1 MSPFLKAVFDS
12 TLTLPPLPSFDL
24 TFPHLADNLA
34 CDEAIL
40 VQAEEAG
47 GPPALRFWELDRPA
61 VVLGASCRLRENVRV
76 EACRADGVPIGRRSS
91 GGGTVVIGPGALNV
105 TVVLPIDSEPVA
117 FRSVD
122 TAQRFVLE
130 RVAEALRVEV
140 PEVLMLGSGDLTLGG
155 RKFSGSA
162 QRRLRRH
169 LMVHA
174 SILYDF
180 DLDLIDRYTTIP
192 PRQPSYRDNRPHSD
206 FVVNLPMGRDQI
218 VRAVGSVWNLN
229 PGPDSD
235 YGVPFDLVEDLSR
248 RKFKDFGW
256 IERL

>member
-1 MSPFLKAVFDS
+1 MHHRIN
-12 TLTLPPLPSFDL
+12 
-24 TFPHLADNLA
+24 PHLVAILCDSRFPDVADNLA
-34 CDEAIL
+34 CDEAL
-40 VQAEEAG
+40 LLAAEERG
-47 GPPALRFWELDRPA
+47 GPAALRFWELDHPA
-61 VVLGASCRLRENVRV
+61 VVLGASCRLLDNVRV

-105 TVVLPIDSEPVA
+105 TLVLPIDSEPAA
-117 FRSVD
+117 FGSVD

-140 PEVLMLGSGDLTLGG
+140 PGVVMLGSGDLTLGG

-162 QRRLRRH
+162 QRRLRHH

-180 DLDLIDRYTTIP
+180 DLDLIDRYTTMP
-192 PRQPSYRDNRPHSD
+192 PRRPSYRDNRPHSE
-206 FVVNLPMGRDQI
+206 FVVNLPMGREQI
-218 VRAVGSVWNLN
+218 VRAVGAAWGAN
-229 PGPDSD
+229 PSPASD
-235 YGVPFDLVEDLSR
+235 YAVPFELVNELSR

>member
-1 MSPFLKAVFDS
+1 MIGLKQFEV
-12 TLTLPPLPSFDL
+12 SFPDV
-24 TFPHLADNLA
+24 ADNLA
-34 CDEAIL
+34 CDEALL
-40 VQAEEAG
+40 VLAEERG
-47 GPPALRFWELDRPA
+47 GPPVLRFWELDRPA
-61 VVLGASCRLRENVRV
+61 VVLGASCRLWENVRV
-76 EACRADGVPIGRRSS
+76 EACRGDGVPIGRRSS

-105 TVVLPIDSEPVA
+105 TLVLPIDLEPVA

-140 PEVLMLGSGDLTLGG
+140 PGVVMLGSGDLTLGG

-174 SILYDF
+174 SILYNF
-180 DLDLIDRYTTIP
+180 DLDLIDRYTAMP

-206 FVVNLPMGRDQI
+206 FVVNLPMTRAQI
-218 VRAVGSVWNLN
+218 VRAVGSAWN
-229 PGPDSD
+229 PSPDPALD
-235 YGVPFDLVEDLSR
+235 YAVPLDFVEDLSR